1 MKILLSLSGS
11 QQRNARPVSNVP
23 LKNLRPPSIKI
34 DQKRQNLA
42 ALSLAV
48 GSDKSATANLN
59 NSRNLS
65 TIPEHVEPL
74 YYYESDSD
82 FEEEPE
88 YEKVAEAT
96 DLQNVH
102 IFYFLLSNR
111 KKYYC
116 INNAKDSLNSNTLKS
131 NFDV

>member
-23 LKNLRPPSIKI
+23 LKNLRPPIIKI

-48 GSDKSATANLN
+48 RSNKSATANLN

-65 TIPEHVEPL
+65 TIPEHVKPL

-82 FEEEPE
+82 FEEESE

-96 DLQNVH
+96 DPQNVH
-102 IFYFLLSNR
+102 IFLFPSLKQ

-116 INNAKDSLNSNTLKS
+116 ITTQKIT
-131 NFDV
+131 